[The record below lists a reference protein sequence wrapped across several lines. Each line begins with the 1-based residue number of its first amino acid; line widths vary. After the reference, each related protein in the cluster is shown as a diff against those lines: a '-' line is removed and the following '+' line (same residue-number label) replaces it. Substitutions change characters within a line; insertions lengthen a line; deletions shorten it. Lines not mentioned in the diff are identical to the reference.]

1 MSIDLTEAV
10 EAGARAQLAM
20 VTAPAVV
27 EWIELSPG
35 QHHSFREHALPLVT
49 AAAPL
54 IEAQVREQ
62 IAREIEAEAETYGSQ
77 SAVDTFRIAARIAR
91 KAVTR

>member
-1 MSIDLTEAV
+1 MNPGEHRLITNL
-10 EAGARAQLAM
+10 AR
-20 VTAPAVV
+20 V
-27 EWIELSPG
+27 G
-35 QHHSFREHALPLVT
+35 LPLHVADQAIAEIEDSLWLALKLEAHE
-49 AAAPL
+49 AA
-54 IEAQVREQ
+54 VREQ